1 MAKRKKT
8 KNSVSKVEKHTERS
22 KIDKQVSEEDNIKNV
37 VKLIIVI
44 LVILLV
50 FYLLT
55 LLILNR
61 KTTKVVN
68 NASIQYTKILAG
80 ESFTQKEDEYLVFFY
95 DMKDSKSTEY
105 ADLVSKY
112 RDKDKHLTIYTVDL
126 GEGLNKRY
134 ITEDDENSSALKA
147 SELRIKGATLI
158 HFKEKK
164 IDEYITSSFGDY
176 LDVNIEK

>member
-1 MAKRKKT
+1 MAKNKKT
-8 KNSVSKVEKHTERS
+8 KNNVSKADFKSDRS
-22 KIDKQVSEEDNIKNV
+22 KIDKQVVEDNNIKDA
-37 VKLIIVI
+37 VKLIVII

-55 LLILNR
+55 VYILNR

-95 DMKDSKSTEY
+95 NMKDSKSTEY

-112 RDKDKHLTIYTVDL
+112 REKDKHLTIYTVDL
-126 GEGLNKRY
+126 NEGLNKKY
-134 ITEDDENSSALKA
+134 LSDNDENSSAKNA
-147 SELRIKGATLI
+147 SELKIKGATII
-158 HFKEKK
+158 HFKDNK
-164 IDEYITSSFGDY
+164 IDEYITSSFDNY
-176 LDVNIEK
+176 LGVSVEK